1 MPKEIDKL
9 FEKEQD
15 VSKHLKDVGVIL
27 LDLSDSVQ
35 EKLTDKDTGD
45 VKGLLATFTMNCQAM
60 IEDITES
67 EAVLKGVR
75 AKQVTVKDTTT
86 DTAELKL
93 HLSEVKQSLNKLL
106 KSANEFLSAKNRDL
120 VFQEMNKDYSDVLGS
135 LTELMAESV

>member
-1 MPKEIDKL
+1 MAKEIDKL

-27 LDLSDSVQ
+27 LDLSDSVH

-45 VKGLLATFTMNCQAM
+45 VKGLLATLTMNCQAM

-67 EAVLKGVR
+67 EKILKSVR
-75 AKQVTVKDTTT
+75 TKQVTVNETTADTS
-86 DTAELKL
+86 ELRL
-93 HLSEVKQSLNKLL
+93 HLSEVKQSLTKLS

-120 VFQEMNKDYSDVLGS
+120 VFQEINKDYSEVLGS